1 MVHQFPRRTLENFHR
16 RWQIISDL
24 VASFDLWVG
33 RSNACCRICSQ
44 QKQPKILQHIIYL
57 RDSFMLCLC
66 HAHPQLPTNLLALS
80 PGVFQISSRPETSAP
95 GSLRC
100 LWQRSTVALVHGTT
114 GGDRHNE
121 ATNSSQLQALI
132 FRCFPRICH
141 GMIPRERRRWWKN
154 GCIQMLSPT
163 VLRSRPVTAQQVPV
177 PNVLKQLVSGQFCD
191 IWCYV
196 NGC

>member
-1 MVHQFPRRTLENFHR
+1 MVHQFLAELWRNFIDDGKSWWTWWLLSTSGLAGRTHSVEFVASRNNRRDHNISWIFEIRLCYVYVMHICNFLPIFWHFHR
-16 RWQIISDL
+16 
-24 VASFDLWVG
+24 G
-33 RSNACCRICSQ
+33 
-44 QKQPKILQHIIYL
+44 
-57 RDSFMLCLC
+57 CLC
-66 HAHPQLPTNLLALS
+66 R
-80 PGVFQISSRPETSAP
+80 VP

-177 PNVLKQLVSGQFCD
+177 PNVLKQLVGGQFCD
-191 IWCYV
+191 IWC
-196 NGC
+196 